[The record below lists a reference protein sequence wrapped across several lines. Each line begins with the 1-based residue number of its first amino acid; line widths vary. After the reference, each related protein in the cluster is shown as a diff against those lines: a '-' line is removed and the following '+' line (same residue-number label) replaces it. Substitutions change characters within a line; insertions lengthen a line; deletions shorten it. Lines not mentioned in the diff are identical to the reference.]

1 MKTNIKATNITI
13 TPAIAEY
20 IDRKLGMLEKYF
32 SNPDTLINIEVGKVS
47 RHHKSGDVFK
57 AEIKINSNGKDY
69 YVVSETEDLYAA
81 IDEAKDD
88 MVQELASESKKSRDL
103 FRKGGGACPVTS
115 VTGDGNMIVEGKL
128 GIGSL
133 SAAPTTKLQIAG
145 GSAFVEESALT
156 DVATI
161 TVDWQLGNQQR
172 VTLGGNRAIAF
183 SNQVAGQVLRLMICQ
198 DGTGSRTVTAWP
210 ASVQWNGGTAPTLT
224 TTANKCDV
232 VSFLGTNATGTLKV
246 FGTATLN
253 F

>member
-103 FRKGGGACPVTS
+103 FRKGGAKLKDMLRG
-115 VTGDGNMIVEGKL
+115 MINIKDRSWNKL
-128 GIGSL
+128 KNI
-133 SAAPTTKLQIAG
+133 
-145 GSAFVEESALT
+145 
-156 DVATI
+156 
-161 TVDWQLGNQQR
+161 R
-172 VTLGGNRAIAF
+172 
-183 SNQVAGQVLRLMICQ
+183 
-198 DGTGSRTVTAWP
+198 
-210 ASVQWNGGTAPTLT
+210 
-224 TTANKCDV
+224 NK
-232 VSFLGTNATGTLKV
+232 K
-246 FGTATLN
+246 
-253 F
+253 

>member
-1 MKTNIKATNITI
+1 LDILDATNPQLRLTQ
-13 TPAIAEY
+13 TDGSVYGEGQADSAG
-20 IDRKLGMLEKYF
+20 DLLLSSTGANVR
-32 SNPDTLINIEVGKVS
+32 INA
-47 RHHKSGDVFK
+47 GDMFVC
-57 AEIKINSNGKDY
+57 S
-69 YVVSETEDLYAA
+69 
-81 IDEAKDD
+81 
-88 MVQELASESKKSRDL
+88 
-103 FRKGGGACPVTS
+103 GGACPVTS